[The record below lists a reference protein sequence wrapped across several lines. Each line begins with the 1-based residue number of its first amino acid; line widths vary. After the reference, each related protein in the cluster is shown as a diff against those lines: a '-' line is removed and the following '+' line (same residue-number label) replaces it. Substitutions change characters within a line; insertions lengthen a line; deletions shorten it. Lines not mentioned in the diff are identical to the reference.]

1 MTRAPRWR
9 ALLDRPDAELA
20 RLLAD
25 TTLATRSRRAEL
37 ARWCALSALPDGE
50 VLASPFGA
58 RMIAMGLETG
68 ACSVHHEL
76 RPLLP
81 WHRSLRPEG
90 AVTDP
95 KHGLWV
101 RGALRTGKYEEFC
114 AEEPFTSHHPEHSAK
129 WAPHEMLH
137 RAVGFFARADASG
150 FSRYL
155 GARLN
160 ELLPVATWYGLEHA
174 LRLDREGPFDRE
186 REGREIAAPLELALW
201 LSQSER
207 AIRARARDAAPLLRW
222 TLERTARELAA
233 IDEEIATG
241 TIVASPDVHLESFPD
256 VRLDASADALA
267 YVHAH
272 TRRLESP
279 ALAQILDAL
288 APQRVPT
295 IAALRAR
302 VDRVLDR
309 LLFGPITLDPAR
321 VEARVR
327 TNVVLDVLLRA
338 AIAQPS
344 LDARALVA
352 RARRLVARGPS
363 LSALA
368 RFVDDVRTAL
378 TQTLGSRRAREAVTL
393 GLVSLSE
400 LGSIDTRALA
410 RGLAEVVPC
419 TARALGPRGREAIVA
434 SLVEQSRRGPDRR
447 GHLALRVREAIGAL
461 ARSEGADPE
470 VVLALSELARL
481 ELLLDAPAVHEPR
494 DAWRIPLH
502 EAGDDAL
509 VSLRRGVRVE
519 RFEHDVIAL
528 HRGEAPAP
536 RTVHVAIGHVGDDV
550 ILCELPQTV
559 ALALAKTP
567 SGTLARVTRALGR
580 TTVEDL
586 EAIGV
591 LLALP
596 PA

>member
-1 MTRAPRWR
+1 
-9 ALLDRPDAELA
+9 
-20 RLLAD
+20 
-25 TTLATRSRRAEL
+25 
-37 ARWCALSALPDGE
+37 
-50 VLASPFGA
+50 
-58 RMIAMGLETG
+58 
-68 ACSVHHEL
+68 
-76 RPLLP
+76 
-81 WHRSLRPEG
+81 
-90 AVTDP
+90 
-95 KHGLWV
+95 
-101 RGALRTGKYEEFC
+101 
-114 AEEPFTSHHPEHSAK
+114 
-129 WAPHEMLH
+129 
-137 RAVGFFARADASG
+137 
-150 FSRYL
+150 
-155 GARLN
+155 
-160 ELLPVATWYGLEHA
+160 
-174 LRLDREGPFDRE
+174 
-186 REGREIAAPLELALW
+186 
-201 LSQSER
+201 
-207 AIRARARDAAPLLRW
+207 
-222 TLERTARELAA
+222 
-233 IDEEIATG
+233 
-241 TIVASPDVHLESFPD
+241 

-295 IAALRAR
+295 ITALRAR

-327 TNVVLDVLLRA
+327 TNVVLDALLRA
-338 AIAQPS
+338 AITQPS

-368 RFVDDVRTAL
+368 RFVDDVRAAL
-378 TQTLGSRRAREAVTL
+378 TQTLSSRRAREAVTL
-393 GLVSLSE
+393 GLVSLPE

-434 SLVEQSRRGPDRR
+434 SLVEQSRRG
-447 GHLALRVREAIGAL
+447 HLALRVREAIGAL

-481 ELLLDAPAVHEPR
+481 EHLLDAPAVHEPR

-509 VSLRRGVRVE
+509 VSLRRGVRLE

-559 ALALAKTP
+559 ALALARAP

-591 LLALP
+591 LLVLSSA
-596 PA
+596 